1 MLLRFGELNG
11 QKSCKLVRTAIKQN
25 WSNCW
30 LLSSPVHASSS
41 NFILPCSLKK
51 YAALS
56 PVGALLSN
64 DSQCR
69 NSFCGKRIPRIWS
82 LRSLNSILAIVSGQ
96 SPLSLL
102 RSDFSLRSGYM
113 ENRLNNL
120 PLVYCLRTLGVTR
133 INSLLC
139 HYIQFPHLLVNKN
152 LPDFKQGVGIDK
164 ELLKGWCVYV
174 MASNS
179 AKYIEQKLLGKFEEV
194 VNRLCELQCWLRRRI
209 FIQSKAS
216 IKC

>member
-11 QKSCKLVRTAIKQN
+11 QKSCKLVRAAIKQT
-25 WSNCW
+25 WIVDR
-30 LLSSPVHASSS
+30 LLSSSVHGSSS
-41 NFILPCSLKK
+41 NFILPRSLKK

-56 PVGALLSN
+56 PKGALLSKKN
-64 DSQCR
+64 QYR
-69 NSFCGKRIPRIWS
+69 NWFCGKRIPCVWS
-82 LRSLNSILAIVSGQ
+82 LRWLNSILPIGNGQ
-96 SPLSLL
+96 SELSLL

-113 ENRLNNL
+113 ENRLNNP

-152 LPDFKQGVGIDK
+152 LPDFKQGVSIDK
-164 ELLKGWCVYV
+164 ELLKSRCVYV
-174 MASNS
+174 RASNS

-194 VNRLCELQCWLRRRI
+194 VNRLFELQCWLRRRI

>member
-1 MLLRFGELNG
+1 
-11 QKSCKLVRTAIKQN
+11 
-25 WSNCW
+25 
-30 LLSSPVHASSS
+30 
-41 NFILPCSLKK
+41 
-51 YAALS
+51 
-56 PVGALLSN
+56 
-64 DSQCR
+64 
-69 NSFCGKRIPRIWS
+69 
-82 LRSLNSILAIVSGQ
+82 
-96 SPLSLL
+96 
-102 RSDFSLRSGYM
+102 M

-139 HYIQFPHLLVNKN
+139 HYIHFPHLLVNKN

-194 VNRLCELQCWLRRRI
+194 VNRLCEFQC
-209 FIQSKAS
+209 
-216 IKC
+216 

>member
-1 MLLRFGELNG
+1 MD
-11 QKSCKLVRTAIKQN
+11 KKVAN
-25 WSNCW
+25 WYEPHKTDLNCW
-30 LLSSPVHASSS
+30 LLSSSVHVSSS
-41 NFILPCSLKK
+41 HFILPFSLKK

-56 PVGALLSN
+56 PTGALLSKKN
-64 DSQCR
+64 QYR

-82 LRSLNSILAIVSGQ
+82 LRWLNSILAIVAGQ

-102 RSDFSLRSGYM
+102 RSDFSFRSGYM
-113 ENRLNNL
+113 ENALNNL
-120 PLVYCLRTLGVTR
+120 PLVYCLRTLGITG
-133 INSLLC
+133 ISSLLC

-152 LPDFKQGVGIDK
+152 LPDFKQGVSIDK
-164 ELLKGWCVYV
+164 ELLKSRCVYV
-174 MASNS
+174 RASNS

-194 VNRLCELQCWLRRRI
+194 VNGICEFQCWLRRRI

>member
-1 MLLRFGELNG
+1 MDKKAANWYKPPKTEL
-11 QKSCKLVRTAIKQN
+11 
-25 WSNCW
+25 NCW
-30 LLSSPVHASSS
+30 LLSSSVHVSSS
-41 NFILPCSLKK
+41 NFILPRSLKK
-51 YAALS
+51 YVAVS
-56 PVGALLSN
+56 PTGALLSKK
-64 DSQCR
+64 SQYC
-69 NSFCGKRIPRIWS
+69 NSFCGKRIPCVWS
-82 LRSLNSILAIVSGQ
+82 LRLLNSILAIGNGQ
-96 SPLSLL
+96 SQLSLL
-102 RSDFSLRSGYM
+102 RSDFSFRSGYM
-113 ENRLNNL
+113 ENGLNNL

-164 ELLKGWCVYV
+164 ELLKSRCVYV
-174 MASNS
+174 RASNS

-194 VNRLCELQCWLRRRI
+194 VNRFCEFQCWLRRRI